1 MSEGGCAL
9 VLQKD
14 LEYWCID
21 ELTMEPC
28 CALKYYPQ
36 IDVCQS
42 EKDGDIAAKKLEM
55 ELATEED
62 FGNSCLGRM
71 RSWTW
76 NTFEYPWTSKVAQVM
91 AFLSLFMVVVS
102 TFTFVLSTIEELQ
115 ESQEGTSE
123 YPIVIQII
131 EIIDHVVVIF
141 FTLEYLIRLIVCP
154 RKVKFMKNAMNM
166 VDLLAILPFYISL
179 VIEGLE
185 VQFCCSIQ
193 EIFIVNLTVLI
204 QVSRDF
210 LVSLISRKDKKSN
223 IYSRFRITK
232 LSGKLV
238 KSYASSAS

>member
-1 MSEGGCAL
+1 MFHMSEGGCAL

-185 VQFCCSIQ
+185 VQFCCNIQ
-193 EIFIVNLTVLI
+193 EIFNVNQKVHI
-204 QVSRDF
+204 QEIFQF
-210 LVSLISRKDKKSN
+210 LSLS
-223 IYSRFRITK
+223 FRNHKRQKIK
-232 LSGKLV
+232 YLFPF
-238 KSYASSAS
+238 

>member
-1 MSEGGCAL
+1 
-9 VLQKD
+9 
-14 LEYWCID
+14 
-21 ELTMEPC
+21 
-28 CALKYYPQ
+28 
-36 IDVCQS
+36 
-42 EKDGDIAAKKLEM
+42 
-55 ELATEED
+55 
-62 FGNSCLGRM
+62 
-71 RSWTW
+71 
-76 NTFEYPWTSKVAQVM
+76 M

-185 VQFCCSIQ
+185 VQFCCNIQ
-193 EIFIVNLTVLI
+193 EIFNVNQKIHI
-204 QVSRDF
+204 QEIF
-210 LVSLISRKDKKSN
+210 
-223 IYSRFRITK
+223 
-232 LSGKLV
+232 
-238 KSYASSAS
+238 